1 MFVYTCECFSV
12 FYYMIHLLNKT
23 QEIKIDEAAYLH
35 VEFFLIHNLN
45 KGGFHI
51 MANKIKHALHRY
63 FPENCERGP
72 PYIQVDTITSEIS
85 WNKQSNP
92 SQ

>member
-1 MFVYTCECFSV
+1 
-12 FYYMIHLLNKT
+12 MICLLNKT

-51 MANKIKHALHRY
+51 MAHKIKHALYRY
-63 FPENCERGP
+63 FLE
-72 PYIQVDTITSEIS
+72 
-85 WNKQSNP
+85 K
-92 SQ
+92 